1 MLQVKTPEEVLCL
14 IHDKFRPVSELTEFV
29 PISAA
34 AGRTLSEDITAEE
47 YVPDFNRST
56 VDGYALR
63 AADTFGCSDAIPAV
77 LSLQEEIRMGE
88 DAGFALL
95 RAILSLQGEIRM
107 GEDAGFALLRENCAY
122 VPTGGALPEGADCA
136 VMLEYT
142 EDYGD
147 GTIGILKPGAPGMNV
162 IFRGDDV
169 YPGKVVLQAGRVLS
183 AQDIGALAAIG
194 RTVVPVQRKL
204 KIGVISTG
212 DELVPP
218 GQKPLP
224 GQVRDV
230 NTALLSALLTE
241 QGAEVHSYGI
251 IVDDEDLLRETVT
264 RAVQECDAVLL
275 SGGSSVGVKDASCRI
290 IESLGELLLHGIAL
304 KPGKPTIMGRAG
316 NKPLVGLPGHPV
328 AAFVVARLFMPLIGL
343 PGHPVAAFVVAR
355 LFVVPLLD
363 RLAGRERPLWSV
375 TAELSESVGANH
387 GRAQVNPCRLL
398 RQDGRV
404 LALPIRSKSGLITQL
419 AGADGFFCIERD
431 CEGLPKGAPVQ
442 VYLNA

>member
-1 MLQVKTPEEVLCL
+1 MLQVKTPEEVLRL
-14 IHDKFRPVSELTEFV
+14 IHDKFRPVSELAESV
-29 PISAA
+29 PLTAA
-34 AGRTLSEDITAEE
+34 AGRTLSEDIIAEE

-56 VDGYALR
+56 VDGYAVR
-63 AADTFGCSDAIPAV
+63 AADTFGCSDAIP
-77 LSLQEEIRMGE
+77 
-88 DAGFALL
+88 
-95 RAILSLQGEIRM
+95 AILSLQGEIRM

-169 YPGKVVLQAGRVLS
+169 YPGKVVLQAGRVLT
-183 AQDIGALAAIG
+183 AQDIGALAAVG
-194 RTVVPVQRKL
+194 KTSVPVSRRL
-204 KIGVISTG
+204 NVGIISTG

-218 GQKPLP
+218 EQKPLP

-304 KPGKPTIMGRAG
+304 KPGKPTIMGRSG
-316 NKPLVGLPGHPV
+316 NK
-328 AAFVVARLFMPLIGL
+328 PLIGL